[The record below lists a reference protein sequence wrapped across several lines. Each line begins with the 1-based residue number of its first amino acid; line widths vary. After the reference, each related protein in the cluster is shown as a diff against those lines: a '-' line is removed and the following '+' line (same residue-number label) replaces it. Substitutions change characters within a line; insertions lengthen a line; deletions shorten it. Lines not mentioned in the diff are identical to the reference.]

1 MAAFDALAPANVEA
15 EQAVLGSLL
24 IDTGAVVRVAAAL
37 RADDFS
43 RPAHGRIYEAVCAL
57 YEARQGI
64 DLMTVANEL
73 KRRGALEEI
82 GGPPY
87 LTALV
92 ERTPVAT
99 HVEHYAALV
108 ERAAVRRRLIDAA
121 GQIARIAYDDE
132 SDTIE
137 ETIDQAESTLFQVL
151 GERRQRDLTSVG
163 ELLDAYFERIEE
175 IQQNREEMVGTG
187 TGFRDL
193 DRMLGGLQPS
203 DLCIVAGRPGMGK
216 TSWLTTV
223 AANVAMRAG
232 KTVAL
237 FSLEMSGEQMVQRLI
252 SSETGISTHK
262 LRMGDISFDETELVM
277 RAIGRLAPMPFY
289 IDDTP
294 GITPFELR
302 TKVRRL
308 HSERG
313 VDLVILDYLQLMS
326 GGKRNENRVQE
337 ISMISRS
344 LKGLAREL
352 RVPVIAASQLSRQVE
367 SRADRRPQLSDLR
380 ESGSIEQD
388 ADMVLFL
395 YRDAVYH
402 EETEKKNIAEVN
414 IAKHR
419 HGPTGTVELI
429 FIPQETRFRD
439 LAAAD
444 AVAPLE
450 TEPDW

>member
-1 MAAFDALAPANVEA
+1 MASLDSLAPANVEA

-24 IDTGAVVRVAAAL
+24 IDGSVVVRIPPGL
-37 RADDFS
+37 SGEDFS
-43 RPAHGRIYEAVCAL
+43 RPAHGRIFDTILDL
-57 YEARQGI
+57 YNQRKAI
-64 DLMTVANEL
+64 DLMTVASEL
-73 KRRGALEEI
+73 RRRGALEEI
-82 GGPPY
+82 GGPAY
-87 LTALV
+87 LTTLV

-99 HVEHYAALV
+99 HVEHYASLV
-108 ERAAVRRRLIDAA
+108 ERASLRRRLIDAA
-121 GQIARIAYDDE
+121 GQIARVAYEDE
-132 SDTIE
+132 AETIE
-137 ETIDQAESTLFQVL
+137 ETIDQAESMLFQVL
-151 GERRQRDLTSVG
+151 GERRRRDLTSVG
-163 ELLDAYFERIEE
+163 DLLDAYFERIEE

-216 TSWLTTV
+216 TSWLTSV
-223 AANVAMRAG
+223 AANVAMGAG

-277 RAIGRLAPMPFY
+277 RAIGRLAPMSFY
-289 IDDTP
+289 VDDTP

-308 HSERG
+308 HAERG
-313 VDLVILDYLQLMS
+313 VDLVIIDYLQLMS
-326 GGKRNENRVQE
+326 GSKRNENRVQE
-337 ISMISRS
+337 ISLISRS

-395 YRDAVYH
+395 YRDAVYN
-402 EETEKKNIAEVN
+402 EDTEKKNIAEVN

-419 HGPTGTVELI
+419 HGPTGTVELV
-429 FIPQETRFRD
+429 FIPHETRFRD
-439 LAAAD
+439 LAT
-444 AVAPLE
+444 APALE
-450 TEPDW
+450 AEPSW

>member
-203 DLCIVAGRPGMGK
+203 DLCIVAGRPGLGQPGGPR
-216 TSWLTTV
+216 WL
-223 AANVAMRAG
+223 R
-232 KTVAL
+232 
-237 FSLEMSGEQMVQRLI
+237 QR
-252 SSETGISTHK
+252 S
-262 LRMGDISFDETELVM
+262 
-277 RAIGRLAPMPFY
+277 
-289 IDDTP
+289 
-294 GITPFELR
+294 
-302 TKVRRL
+302 
-308 HSERG
+308 
-313 VDLVILDYLQLMS
+313 
-326 GGKRNENRVQE
+326 
-337 ISMISRS
+337 
-344 LKGLAREL
+344 
-352 RVPVIAASQLSRQVE
+352 
-367 SRADRRPQLSDLR
+367 
-380 ESGSIEQD
+380 
-388 ADMVLFL
+388 
-395 YRDAVYH
+395 
-402 EETEKKNIAEVN
+402 
-414 IAKHR
+414 
-419 HGPTGTVELI
+419 
-429 FIPQETRFRD
+429 
-439 LAAAD
+439 
-444 AVAPLE
+444 
-450 TEPDW
+450 